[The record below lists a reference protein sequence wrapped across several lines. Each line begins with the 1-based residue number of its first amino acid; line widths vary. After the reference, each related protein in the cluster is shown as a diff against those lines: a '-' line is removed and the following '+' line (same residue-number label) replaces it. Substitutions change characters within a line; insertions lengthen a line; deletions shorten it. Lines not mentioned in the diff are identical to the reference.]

1 MAKYWSPPKH
11 SEPSVETVSKE
22 ELLKEYTA
30 RILDLEE
37 EAHGKLAADEA
48 MLSMLMGEGYRD
60 PNYPKQIAD
69 PEFSD
74 VAESFNQWALSPPPK
89 SYPGKTSGRVL
100 SSREMGLP
108 LFNRLPNKE
117 ARGLSGLLSPGEPVS
132 GLSSGFR
139 GLHYPGQR
147 GSRTADRVEYR
158 GSGDTLAKTIKHEFA
173 HRVDFRSDYSRQL
186 GARLKDFVPK
196 DNFWSLHPVYARYY
210 APPLKEILAHSYA
223 HKLVGG
229 SLDDEELKKD
239 IKRRVAGF
247 KWKNTEVK
255 DKAVE
260 DAVTLAPLLVA
271 DFEKYLQEQEV
282 DRPTQLSREKY
293 PEWLYGDRSS
303 MGKWLRRSGRMAE
316 LENELDD

>member
-1 MAKYWSPPKH
+1 MAL
-11 SEPSVETVSKE
+11 SEKDL
-22 ELLKEYTA
+22 ELLKEYSKEHLELFNQYSP
-30 RILDLEE
+30 RILDLDER
-37 EAHGKLAADEA
+37 AHGKLAADEA
-48 MLSMLMGEGYRD
+48 FVSNMMGEGYWD
-60 PNYPKQIAD
+60 PNYPKRLAD

-74 VAESFNQWALSPPPK
+74 VAEIFNQQALSPPPK
-89 SYPGKTSGRVL
+89 KYPGKISGRVL
-100 SSREMGLP
+100 SSTEVGLP
-108 LFNRLPNKE
+108 PSEL
-117 ARGLSGLLSPGEPVS
+117 GSYLSPGQPES
-132 GLSSGFR
+132 GISSGFR
-139 GLHYPGQR
+139 GLHYPELE
-147 GSRTADRVEYR
+147 RVEYR
-158 GSGDTLAKTIKHEFA
+158 GRGDTLAKTIKHEFT
-173 HRVDFRSDYSRQL
+173 HLVDSRSDYSRQL
-186 GARLKDFVPK
+186 SSRLKDFVPK
-196 DNFWSLHPVYARYY
+196 DNFWNLYPTSARYY

-303 MGKWLRRSGRMAE
+303 MGKWLRRSDRMAE
-316 LENELDD
+316 LENELD

>member
-1 MAKYWSPPKH
+1 MATK
-11 SEPSVETVSKE
+11 SKE
-22 ELLKEYTA
+22 ELRKEYTE

-37 EAHGKLAADEA
+37 EAHGKKAADEA

-74 VAESFNQWALSPPPK
+74 VAEIFNQWALSPPPK
-89 SYPGKTSGRVL
+89 YYPGKASGRVL

-117 ARGLSGLLSPGEPVS
+117 ARGLSWLLSPGQPVS

-139 GLHYPGQR
+139 GLHYP
-147 GSRTADRVEYR
+147 SEDRVEYK
-158 GSGDTLAKTIKHEFA
+158 GSGDALARTIKHEFV
-173 HRVDFRSDYSRQL
+173 HLVGSRSDYRRQL
-186 GARLKDFVPK
+186 QFRLKDFVPE
-196 DNFWSLHPVYARYY
+196 DNFWNLYPASARYF
-210 APPLKEILAHSYA
+210 APVLREILAYSYA

-260 DAVTLAPLLVA
+260 DVITLAPLLVA
-271 DFEKYLQEQEV
+271 DFEKYLREQEAEN
-282 DRPTQLSREKY
+282 PTQLSR
-293 PEWLYGDRSS
+293 LI
-303 MGKWLRRSGRMAE
+303 E
-316 LENELDD
+316 LEDELD